1 MTKKKTS
8 AQKSSTAIRRTRLEL
23 PVHNL
28 VGYGVL
34 LVLALVVLVIV
45 YSLQWYIIPSF

>member
-1 MTKKKTS
+1 MAKKK
-8 AQKSSTAIRRTRLEL
+8 AAPRKLAIDRKLES

-34 LVLALVVLVIV
+34 LALALVVLAIV
-45 YSLQWYIIPSF
+45 YSLQWYIIP